1 MENKYSC
8 DKCNLE
14 YKTLCGLKKHIKN
27 KHEKKNVSNKEF
39 KCAFCDSSFG
49 YRQSKWLHEQKCKL
63 INEIP
68 LAEQVK
74 NLTAEVKELKAK
86 PHTNITN
93 NNTTNNIQYVIKPL
107 GSESI
112 EHLSTEK
119 QREIMQKGLNSLTYL
134 IRVNNFNKD
143 KPENHSYCVT
153 ALNDK
158 HASVINPDTN
168 TIEKAEKN
176 ELFDKV
182 LVSNL
187 SNLEKIA
194 TNKNFTILEKQAYTE
209 KIQTLKDLLFKNR
222 KSMKKYYSELNIL
235 SYNNKDIVLETWASL
250 KSLDKLI
257 EPENNLNTLEFK
269 EDDSNEQVVEFEEDS
284 DEEMNKRR
292 LAFGKRFFPNTKVKM
307 VKVTEKKPQLVRKAV
322 DIALSNIVPDKYT
335 NDSDNSDLSDSDD
348 SDTESVEC
356 AEIKIKNT
364 TYIIEGSNLYLKLE
378 SGKGDFY
385 GTYSNGKVKKANK
398 NIEV

>member
-1 MENKYSC
+1 MDKKYSC
-8 DKCNLE
+8 DKCDLE
-14 YKTLCGLKKHIKN
+14 YKTLCGLKKHIKS
-27 KHEKKNVSNKEF
+27 KHQSSNKDNKQF

-49 YRQSKWLHEQKCKL
+49 YRQSKWLHEKKCKL

-74 NLTAEVKELKAK
+74 NLSAEVKELKAK
-86 PHTNITN
+86 PSNIITN

-182 LVSNL
+182 LVANL

-194 TNKNFTILEKQAYTE
+194 TNKNFTDTEKKAYTE
-209 KIQTLKDLLFKNR
+209 KIQILKDLLFKNR

-257 EPENNLNTLEFK
+257 EPENNMNTLEFNQ
-269 EDDSNEQVVEFEEDS
+269 DDSNYEIVEFEEDS
-284 DEEMNKRR
+284 DEEMNRRR

-307 VKVTEKKPQLVRKAV
+307 VKVAEKKPQLVH
-322 DIALSNIVPDKYT
+322 NIVPDKYT
-335 NDSDNSDLSDSDD
+335 NDSDDSELSDDSAEAD
-348 SDTESVEC
+348 SDTESVEY

-364 TYIIEGSNLYLKLE
+364 TYIIEGNNLYLKLE

>member
-1 MENKYSC
+1 MDKKYQC
-8 DKCNLE
+8 DKCDLE
-14 YKTLCGLKKHIKN
+14 YKTLCGLKKHVKT
-27 KHEKKNVSNKEF
+27 KHQKTIQNDKQF
-39 KCAFCDSSFG
+39 KCAFCDSLFG
-49 YRQSKWLHEQKCKL
+49 YRQSKWLHEQKCKT

-74 NLTAEVKELKAK
+74 NLSAEVKELKLK
-86 PHTNITN
+86 PSNIIN

-107 GSESI
+107 GTESI

-134 IRVNNFNKD
+134 IQVNNFNKD
-143 KPENHSYCVT
+143 IPENHSYCVT

-168 TIEKAEKN
+168 TIVKADKN
-176 ELFDKV
+176 ELFDKM
-182 LVSNL
+182 LITNL
-187 SNLEKIA
+187 ANLENIA
-194 TNKNFTILEKQAYTE
+194 MNKNFTLEEKKEYHE
-209 KIQTLKDLLFKNR
+209 KIKTLKDLLFRNR
-222 KSMKKYYSELNIL
+222 KGMKKYYSELNII

-257 EPENNLNTLEFK
+257 EPKNNTTLEFGDK
-269 EDDSNEQVVEFEEDS
+269 KDDEEIKEFEEDS
-284 DEEMNKRR
+284 DDEINKKR
-292 LAFGKRFFPNTKVKM
+292 LEFGKIMCPNTKIKII
-307 VKVTEKKPQLVRKAV
+307 KFPGNKNQ
-322 DIALSNIVPDKYT
+322 IVPDKYT
-335 NDSDNSDLSDSDD
+335 YDSGSELSDSDTD
-348 SDTESVEC
+348 SDTESVEN

-364 TYIIEGSNLYLKLE
+364 TYIIEGNKLYLKLE
-378 SGKGDFY
+378 SGKGNFY